1 MPSGRLELPRT
12 RHWYLKPGRLP
23 IPPGGQIRLE
33 WNERESNP
41 SLKSSF
47 WRFFSPSTAE
57 APHVPVYRIFKVQ
70 VECLGS
76 RERNPKPVTRRYETN
91 RSTLNHPLTITRF
104 GARVKGANRL
114 FQAVNRPF
122 VALARKYTAVRA
134 LEQQLHQIRRVRAKW
149 DCRQVCVRGEAL
161 GSLEVFKRWPLILDP
176 YHGFHDICASFHL
189 CGCDSVVHV
198 SSPWSSIFPNKT
210 PVPLLFSFA
219 PPHLCRTVS
228 TVKANGGH
236 MSVSRTGNHRSS
248 IRYFD

>member
-47 WRFFSPSTAE
+47 WRFFSPSTAK
-57 APHVPVYRIFKVQ
+57 APHVPVYRIFKVRG
-70 VECLGS
+70 EAF
-76 RERNPKPVTRRYETN
+76 
-91 RSTLNHPLTITRF
+91 LNHPLTITRF
-104 GARVKGANRL
+104 WARVKGANRP

-134 LEQQLHQIRRVRAKW
+134 LEQQLHQIRRVQAKW

-161 GSLEVFKRWPLILDP
+161 GSLEVFKSWPLILDP
-176 YHGFHDICASFHL
+176 CYGFHDICASFHL
-189 CGCDSVVHV
+189 CGCDSVVHMRGV
-198 SSPWSSIFPNKT
+198 WTGSILPDKT

-219 PPHLCRTVS
+219 PPHLCRAVS
-228 TVKANGGH
+228 TVKANGGQ